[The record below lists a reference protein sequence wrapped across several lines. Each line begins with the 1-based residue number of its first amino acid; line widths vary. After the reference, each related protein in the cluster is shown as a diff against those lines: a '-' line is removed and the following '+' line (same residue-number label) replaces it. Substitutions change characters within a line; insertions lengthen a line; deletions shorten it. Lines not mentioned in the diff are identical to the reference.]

1 MATVSPVNSPIDS
14 FHSGGNIDH
23 FDSVVIYDGKIKQ
36 YRIFLKEKALS
47 VDLNT
52 IIDFDN
58 RGLVQIDTTMVSHQD
73 YFIEFQEAEKESV
86 KKGVLFHIHNDTFGL
101 LECDQNSRNNGDDT
115 ITREGCVNDDIFVT
129 IGDDQLQKNPD
140 FETLKGKFSITPPSG
155 HLSINN
161 LSTVSPD
168 HKDDPGSYIRS
179 RYYNILYSPTT
190 PLGYFPKTALSR
202 LRVLC
207 DNNESQIISVLSS
220 IVLSTEAFDKR
231 NNGRFGILKRLD
243 KQCSNEGLDLEFE
256 LDIQNN
262 FLSKYGFFDN
272 GPEHELNTFI
282 NVLKVREAQMQLVV
296 LLEIL
301 VTMNINES
309 LFLNPETGDTKPKPK
324 HNTRPTLVRKRKL
337 AKKIIPTFL
346 GMGVTSPLGAPSSQE
361 RSKEITIAT
370 LHGIIEKMGIW
381 DTLYSHE
388 SLDLMSFVAY
398 VLIPYFNK
406 RLPGIIKDLVG
417 RIKGLSLKL
426 NSRLMKSSSSAG
438 TSTSVTNTTT
448 NATNTTTNATTHS
461 TNPKLKKP
469 TAKLQTNQ
477 QTFSPPIALKRSKSN
492 LSSKNLHR
500 RQVDFSA
507 PVDAARLKSVI
518 ELSSGMKDSL
528 IFGTS
533 RKVKESNLIKPPS
546 IAQVTSTPVKPR
558 LARSVTEVIQTPSQP
573 NNITSK
579 QSQAPN
585 SLAPP
590 PSLPPPPTLSPIEQI
605 VSPLQ
610 PRSSAT
616 KPLQSEILTSPMPI
630 ESSPIMGS
638 SARKRKP
645 GEPIAFESHSFLNS
659 LKDSSPED
667 DGIFKRAS
675 VKKKK

>member
-1 MATVSPVNSPIDS
+1 MATVSPVNSPIDT

-36 YRIFLKEKALS
+36 YRIFLKEKALN
-47 VDLNT
+47 VYLNS

-58 RGLVQIDTTMVSHQD
+58 RGLLQLDTTTIPHQD
-73 YFIEFQEAEKESV
+73 HFIEFHELEKETV
-86 KKGVLFHIHNDTFGL
+86 KRGVLFHIHNDTFGL
-101 LECDQNSRNNGDDT
+101 LECDRNSSNSGDDT
-115 ITREGCVNDDIFVT
+115 ITREGNMNDDIFVT
-129 IGDDQLQKNPD
+129 IDDDQLQWNPD

-155 HLSINN
+155 HLSVNN

-168 HKDDPGSYIRS
+168 HKDDPESYIRS

-190 PLGYFPKTALSR
+190 PLGYFPKTAFSR

-220 IVLSTEAFDKR
+220 IVLSNNAFDMR
-231 NNGRFGILKRLD
+231 NNGRFGVLKRLD

-262 FLSKYGFFDN
+262 FLSKYGFLDN
-272 GPEHELNTFI
+272 GPEHEINTFI
-282 NVLKVREAQMQLVV
+282 NVLKVREAQMQLVI

-309 LFLNPETGDTKPKPK
+309 QFLNPKTINTNPKP
-324 HNTRPTLVRKRKL
+324 NNRPSLVRKKKL

-346 GMGVTSPLGAPSSQE
+346 GMGVTSPLGSSSSQE
-361 RSKEITIAT
+361 RSKEITITT

-388 SLDLMSFVAY
+388 SVDLMSFVAY

-406 RLPGIIKDLVG
+406 RLPSIIKDLVE

-426 NSRLMKSSSSAG
+426 NSKLMKLP
-438 TSTSVTNTTT
+438 STKDHDTTRG
-448 NATNTTTNATTHS
+448 TTHS
-461 TNPKLKKP
+461 TSAKPKKP
-469 TAKLQTNQ
+469 TTKPETKLNHQPFS
-477 QTFSPPIALKRSKSN
+477 FSPPISLKRSKSN

-533 RKVKESNLIKPPS
+533 RKVKDSNLIKPPS

-573 NNITSK
+573 NNIKSK
-579 QSQAPN
+579 QSQPSN

-590 PSLPPPPTLSPIEQI
+590 PSLPPPTLSPIEQI

-610 PRSSAT
+610 TRSSAT

-630 ESSPIMGS
+630 ESSPIMAT
-638 SARKRKP
+638 SAKKRKP

-659 LKDSSPED
+659 LKDSSLED
-667 DGIFKRAS
+667 DNSIFKRAS